1 MTVYV
6 VNNLRIHDRAEYGEY
21 VSGFMEAFRGC
32 GGEILAVQDAPQAF
46 EGEWPYDRTVL
57 LKFPSREAIGKWVE
71 SEKYQAIIGHR
82 LRGASSNIVI
92 LDAFVFPSAK

>member
-32 GGEILAVQDAPQAF
+32 GG
-46 EGEWPYDRTVL
+46 
-57 LKFPSREAIGKWVE
+57 
-71 SEKYQAIIGHR
+71 
-82 LRGASSNIVI
+82 
-92 LDAFVFPSAK
+92 